1 LFTPESGAR
10 SAPAAGT
17 VDAVECARLS
27 QNLRRFGGMNNETKP
42 TGAQVF
48 VAFEVALEVIRSLR
62 DVVEKVRRHNRRVA
76 DQIVESASSIASNVE
91 EGNRRVGKDRVYLF
105 RVAAGSAAETRA
117 HMRVAHAWGW
127 VESNDIEPALEH
139 LDRELRLL
147 WGLMR

>member
-1 LFTPESGAR
+1 
-10 SAPAAGT
+10 
-17 VDAVECARLS
+17 
-27 QNLRRFGGMNNETKP
+27 MNNETKP

-62 DVVEKVRRHNRRVA
+62 DVVAKIRRHNRRIA

-117 HMRVAHAWGW
+117 HLRVAHAWGW
-127 VESNDIEPALEH
+127 VESTDIAPALEH